1 MLVSLALNLSPIRE
15 SLRTTGNCTTLRSV
29 HLVDVCV
36 FRTGHRA
43 GWRGREG
50 EQCMASDWLKEV
62 QIQLKETVVGTFRC
76 IYLLRVYIHS
86 NEDLIRCVKIGVYM
100 GFRVPRGS

>member
-1 MLVSLALNLSPIRE
+1 
-15 SLRTTGNCTTLRSV
+15 
-29 HLVDVCV
+29 
-36 FRTGHRA
+36 
-43 GWRGREG
+43 
-50 EQCMASDWLKEV
+50 MASDWLKEV